1 LVSHGHSKLGLGY
14 LTGYFHF
21 FPIARGLGSQW
32 PLGHG
37 RSSVM
42 YLIAVESILE
52 TQAFS
57 LMAGLAL
64 ALMVIVTG
72 GVIYLT
78 AADWRDR
85 RRRKQDREASQPQ
98 RAKMGKKN
106 QTG

>member
-1 LVSHGHSKLGLGY
+1 
-14 LTGYFHF
+14 
-21 FPIARGLGSQW
+21 
-32 PLGHG
+32 
-37 RSSVM
+37 
-42 YLIAVESILE
+42 
-52 TQAFS
+52 
-57 LMAGLAL
+57 MAGLAL

>member
-1 LVSHGHSKLGLGY
+1 
-14 LTGYFHF
+14 
-21 FPIARGLGSQW
+21 
-32 PLGHG
+32 
-37 RSSVM
+37 M

-106 QTG
+106 KQANPFRYPVGSRIKFLFKVKTRFYLTPRLSWYL